1 MDQEPPFFGG
11 RPPHRNGR
19 CGSHVILDHN
29 RTPRNFRALESGQH
43 ADGDNPLCGDRV
55 TVYVRVAEG
64 VITEATFQGVDCAI
78 FTASA
83 SLMTEVV
90 QGKTVAE
97 LDVLCQQVH
106 DLVSAG
112 PDVADDDLGELSA
125 LAGVR
130 QFPVRAKCAMLPW
143 HTLRA
148 AAHDDSAVVST
159 E

>member
-1 MDQEPPFFGG
+1 MTSDVLTLYQA
-11 RPPHRNGR
+11 
-19 CGSHVILDHN
+19 VIRDHN
-29 RTPRNFRALESGQH
+29 RKPRNFRSLEGGQH
-43 ADGDNPLCGDRV
+43 ADGNNPLCGDRV
-55 TVYVRVAEG
+55 TVYVRVADG
-64 VITEATFQGVDCAI
+64 VITEAAFQGVGCAI

-83 SLMTEVV
+83 SLMTETV

-97 LDVLCQQVH
+97 LDALCQQVH

-112 PDVADDDLGELSA
+112 PGAADDDLGELSA

-130 QFPVRAKCAMLPW
+130 QFPVRAKCALLPW

-148 AAHDDSAVVST
+148 AAHHDSAIVST